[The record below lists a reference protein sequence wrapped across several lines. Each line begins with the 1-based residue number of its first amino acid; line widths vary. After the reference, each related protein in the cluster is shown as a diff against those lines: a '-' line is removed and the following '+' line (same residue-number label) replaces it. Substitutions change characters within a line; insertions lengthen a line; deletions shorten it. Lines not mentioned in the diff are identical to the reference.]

1 MANKK
6 DNKKDLVKRDPVE
19 KVIQGSSMEIDEEQL
34 PYVEEKEP
42 VVEAA
47 EVEPAEEEESDEP
60 KIDVGRA
67 KWYAIR
73 TFSGQENKI
82 MDSILAAV
90 KREDMSDR
98 IFEVLVPTDNVV
110 EMRDGKKRS
119 RKKVFF
125 PGYVLVQ
132 MDLDKE
138 TRYLIED
145 AYGVLNFIGPG
156 NNPQSLH
163 EKEVKRVL
171 GDSDDKKRKDVMA
184 APFSVGDSIKV
195 TDGPFNDF
203 TGFVQE
209 ISEEKQK
216 VKVMVSIF
224 GRATPVE
231 LDFLQVE
238 LEK

>member
-6 DNKKDLVKRDPVE
+6 DNKNDSVKRDPVE
-19 KVIQGSSMEIDEEQL
+19 KVIQGSSIEIDEEQL
-34 PYVEEKEP
+34 PYVEEEEP
-42 VVEAA
+42 VAEAA

-73 TFSGQENKI
+73 TFSGQEKKI
-82 MDSILAAV
+82 MDSLLAAV
-90 KREDMSDR
+90 KREEMDDR
-98 IFEVLVPTDNVV
+98 IFEVLVPTDNVI

-171 GDSDDKKRKDVMA
+171 GDSDDKKHKDLMA
-184 APFSVGDSIKV
+184 APFSVGDSIRV

-209 ISEEKQK
+209 INEEKQK

-238 LEK
+238 IEK

>member
-6 DNKKDLVKRDPVE
+6 NNDKDLVKRDPVE

-34 PYVEEKEP
+34 PYVEEEEP
-42 VVEAA
+42 VVEVAK
-47 EVEPAEEEESDEP
+47 VEPVEEEESDEP

-73 TFSGQENKI
+73 TFSGQERKI
-82 MDSILAAV
+82 MESIIATV
-90 KREDMSDR
+90 KRQGMEDR
-98 IFEVLVPTDNVV
+98 IFEVLVPTDNVI

-119 RKKVFF
+119 RTKVFF

-156 NNPQSLH
+156 NNPQSLQ

-171 GDSDDKKRKDVMA
+171 GDSDESKHRNVMV

-203 TGFVQE
+203 TGYVQE
-209 ISEEKQK
+209 INEEKQK

-231 LDFLQVE
+231 LDFLQVQM
-238 LEK
+238 EK

>member
-19 KVIQGSSMEIDEEQL
+19 KVIQGSAIETDEEQL
-34 PYVEEKEP
+34 PYVEEEEP
-42 VVEAA
+42 TVEVP
-47 EVEPAEEEESDEP
+47 EDKPAEGEESDEP
-60 KIDVGRA
+60 KIDIGRA

-73 TFSGQENKI
+73 TFSGQERKI
-82 MDSILAAV
+82 MESIIATV
-90 KREDMSDR
+90 KREGMDDR
-98 IFEVLVPTDNVV
+98 IFEVLVPTDNVI

-156 NNPQSLH
+156 NNPASLQ

-171 GDSDDKKRKDVMA
+171 GDSDESKHKNVMA

-203 TGFVQE
+203 TGYVQE
-209 ISEEKQK
+209 INEEKQK

-231 LDFLQVE
+231 LDFLQVQM
-238 LEK
+238 EK